1 VLAACRTIEQAE
13 SAPTLALDAGLSR
26 FLFQRRCKRVV
37 GVTPREYHAAQWRE
51 HLQRAL
57 DGGFGGD
64 RWGIERKRKLLA
76 RERAA
81 K

>member
-1 VLAACRTIEQAE
+1 VARAVATN
-13 SAPTLALDAGLSR
+13 PLALAIP
-26 FLFQRRCKRVV
+26 CHRVV
-37 GVTPREYHAAQWRE
+37 AA
-51 HLQRAL
+51 
-57 DGGFGGD
+57 DGGISGY